1 VQASQ
6 TAQVVEVARATAA
19 QTILVKFNKRRA
31 HHEMLDRRDQPGNH
45 SGCTDTRERL
55 PVRATDRNP
64 SARSARRRI
73 DSAGTAFAVSCGV
86 SLVTGRGR

>member
-1 VQASQ
+1 MQASQ
-6 TAQVVEVARATAA
+6 TAQVVEVARAAAA

-55 PVRATDRNP
+55 PVRTTDRNQVP
-64 SARSARRRI
+64 ARQDAGSIRRELPLL
-73 DSAGTAFAVSCGV
+73 C
-86 SLVTGRGR
+86 LVACRS